1 MRHPVLPFLLLAA
14 PLAACGGGAGE
25 EAEPANNAAAAAAGV
40 PPQTTPVLN
49 VAETSG
55 NEATWMEPRDTP
67 GPRPTAP
74 YGNLLDDPVVD
85 ARPAT

>member
-1 MRHPVLPFLLLAA
+1 MRRLALLLLAL
-14 PLAACGGGAGE
+14 PLAACGGGNAEREEGGAG
-25 EAEPANNAAAAAAGV
+25 NNAAVAAARV

-49 VAETSG
+49 VGETTG
-55 NEATWMEPRDTP
+55 NEATWIEPRDTP

-85 ARPAT
+85 APPAK

>member
-1 MRHPVLPFLLLAA
+1 MRRLALLLLAV
-14 PLAACGGGAGE
+14 PLAACGGGGE
-25 EAEPANNAAAAAAGV
+25 RREEGGGANNAAAAAARV

-55 NEATWMEPRDTP
+55 NEATWIEPRDPP

-85 ARPAT
+85 ARPAK